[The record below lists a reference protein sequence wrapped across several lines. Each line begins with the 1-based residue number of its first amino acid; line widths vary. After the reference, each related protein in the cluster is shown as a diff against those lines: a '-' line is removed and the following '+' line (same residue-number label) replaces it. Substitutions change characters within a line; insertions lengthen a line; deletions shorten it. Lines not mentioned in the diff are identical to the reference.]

1 MSTNPATL
9 LDKHRTLLELR
20 ADPDLKPRLVCY
32 HTPRHLERRIIERA
46 ELFET
51 SATAVFTDIILQGLV
66 TPPPP
71 VFTGQTP
78 ASSKVSIQRT
88 WRIPAAAATAV
99 TDLAKERG
107 ITQSQ
112 LVADIITRHLQGTRR
127 VHA

>member
-1 MSTNPATL
+1 MNTNLATL
-9 LDKHRTLLELR
+9 LDKHRALLELR
-20 ADPDLKPRLVCY
+20 TDPDLKTRLVCY

-78 ASSKVSIQRT
+78 ASSKSLH
-88 WRIPAAAATAV
+88 PAH
-99 TDLAKERG
+99 LAPPRRRCHR
-107 ITQSQ
+107 
-112 LVADIITRHLQGTRR
+112 RH
-127 VHA
+127 

>member
-1 MSTNPATL
+1 MNTNPATL

-20 ADPDLKPRLVCY
+20 TDPDLKTRLVCY

-46 ELFET
+46 EPFQTPPPPLFT
-51 SATAVFTDIILQGLV
+51 HNLPPGLA

-88 WRIPAAAATAV
+88 WRIPAAAATAL